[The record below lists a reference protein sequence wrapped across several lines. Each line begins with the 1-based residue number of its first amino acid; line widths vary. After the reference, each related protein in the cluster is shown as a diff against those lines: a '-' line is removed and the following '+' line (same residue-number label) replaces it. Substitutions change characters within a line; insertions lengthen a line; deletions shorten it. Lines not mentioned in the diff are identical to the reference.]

1 MLESSPLEDI
11 FELHRETKDT
21 RSLSC
26 CSSAAERISQTMV
39 HNIQVAFNLIQD
51 ADTRID

>member
-1 MLESSPLEDI
+1 MIESCPLKDI
-11 FELHRETKDT
+11 FELHRETKET

-39 HNIQVAFNLIQD
+39 HNIQVAFNLIRD
-51 ADTRID
+51 ADTRIN